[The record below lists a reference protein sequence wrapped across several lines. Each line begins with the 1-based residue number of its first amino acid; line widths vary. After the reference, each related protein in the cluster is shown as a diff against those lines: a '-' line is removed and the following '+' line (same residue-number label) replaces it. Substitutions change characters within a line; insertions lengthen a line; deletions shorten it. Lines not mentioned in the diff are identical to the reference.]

1 MKIGDQTGG
10 PGGLPVVTILMK
22 NLNQY
27 RLPFYELLRIQLA
40 ESGVELR
47 LVSADGLSED
57 TAKGDSGTLEWAEH
71 RPFREIEIR
80 GKTLLWQPGF
90 DLAAESDL
98 IITEQASKQLFNIFL
113 AYGQPLFRARHAF
126 WGHGK
131 NFQVS
136 EEGESGEGLKR
147 RLTEKAHWFFSYNDL
162 STRAAIEAGMPPT
175 RITPVMNSTDTEDI
189 RTKVAALDAKAVRK
203 EFGLGGGP
211 VGLFMGGLYPYKK
224 PEFLVEAAIE
234 IRERIPDFEMVV
246 IGDGSLGHI
255 LSEASK
261 AHEWIHWLG
270 AMYGDERLAP
280 ASVCSLQ
287 LMPGLIGLNIVDGF
301 ALGLPTVA
309 IDDDLHSPEI
319 DYLQHDV
326 NGVILPRN
334 TNPEGYAQ
342 AVVELLNDKERLR
355 SLQDGA
361 DLWGHKLSTQ
371 DMVRRF
377 VEGVHAALAAG
388 PR

>member
-1 MKIGDQTGG
+1 M
-10 PGGLPVVTILMK
+10 
-22 NLNQY
+22 Y
-27 RLPFYELLRIQLA
+27 
-40 ESGVELR
+40 
-47 LVSADGLSED
+47 
-57 TAKGDSGTLEWAEH
+57 
-71 RPFREIEIR
+71 
-80 GKTLLWQPGF
+80 
-90 DLAAESDL
+90 
-98 IITEQASKQLFNIFL
+98 
-113 AYGQPLFRARHAF
+113 
-126 WGHGK
+126 
-131 NFQVS
+131 
-136 EEGESGEGLKR
+136 KR
-147 RLTEKAHWFFSYNDL
+147 Q
-162 STRAAIEAGMPPT
+162 
-175 RITPVMNSTDTEDI
+175 
-189 RTKVAALDAKAVRK
+189 
-203 EFGLGGGP
+203 
-211 VGLFMGGLYPYKK
+211 
-224 PEFLVEAAIE
+224 
-234 IRERIPDFEMVV
+234 
-246 IGDGSLGHI
+246 LGHI

>member
-1 MKIGDQTGG
+1 MRLGDQRVEPG
-10 PGGLPVVTILMK
+10 PLPVVTILMK

-27 RLPFYELLRIQLA
+27 RLPFYELLRTELA

-71 RPFREIEIR
+71 RPFREISIR

-90 DLAAESDL
+90 DLAAASDL
-98 IITEQASKQLFNIFL
+98 IITEQASKQLFNIVL
-113 AYGQPLFRARHAF
+113 SYGQPLFRARHVF

-136 EEGESGEGLKR
+136 EEGESGESLKR
-147 RLTEKAHWFFSYNDL
+147 RLTKRAHWFFSYNDL
-162 STRAAIEAGMPPT
+162 STQAAIEAGMPPT
-175 RITPVMNSTDTEDI
+175 RITPVMNSTDTQDI
-189 RTKVAALDAKAVRK
+189 RTKVAALDPQALRADL
-203 EFGLGGGP
+203 GLGSGP

-234 IRERIPDFEMVV
+234 IRKRLADFELIV
-246 IGDGSLGHI
+246 IGDGSKGHVAQ
-255 LSEASK
+255 EAANS
-261 AHEWIHWLG
+261 HEWIHWLG

-280 ASVCSLQ
+280 ASVCSVQ

-301 ALGLPTVA
+301 ALGLPTIA
-309 IDDDLHSPEI
+309 IDDELHSPEI
-319 DYLQHDV
+319 DYLKHDV
-326 NGVILPRN
+326 NGLILAQD
-334 TNPEGYAQ
+334 TTPEHYAE
-342 AVVELLNDKERLR
+342 AVVELLNDQQRLR

-371 DMVRRF
+371 DMVQRF
-377 VEGVHAALAAG
+377 VEGVHAALSAG